1 MQLAQVRFN
10 GRKRVGVLSGDELQL
25 LPRPKQGGLKLQ
37 DILHSKN
44 PAKTVRKLLS
54 KSKGVNLSKVEWLP
68 PIGRQEVWAAG
79 VTYLK
84 SESARKQESKG
95 AAKFYND
102 VYSADR
108 PEIFFKATP
117 HRVVGHQQAIR
128 IRQDSTWNVPE
139 PELTLV
145 LNPQHELVGY
155 TIGNDVSSRS
165 IEGENP
171 LYLPQA
177 KTYVGCCALGPV
189 ITLADESLDPR
200 SWGIRLNIVRD
211 GKSVYAGDTT
221 VSKMKRELNELI
233 QWLGRDNAFPNG
245 CFLLTGTGVVPG
257 KTFTLQPG
265 DVVEIEID
273 QLGTL
278 TNVVALS

>member
-10 GRKRVGVLSGDELQL
+10 GRRRVGVLSGDELQL
-25 LPRPKQGGLKLQ
+25 LPRPKQDGLKLHE
-37 DILHSKN
+37 ILYSKN

-54 KSKGVNLSKVEWLP
+54 KSKGVNLSKVEWLA
-68 PIGRQEVWAAG
+68 PINQQEVWAAG
-79 VTYLK
+79 VTYQK
-84 SESARKQESKG
+84 SEAARKQESKG

-102 VYSADR
+102 VYDAER
-108 PEIFFKATP
+108 PELFFKATP

-145 LNPQHELVGY
+145 LNPHHELVGY

-177 KTYVGCCALGPV
+177 KTYLGCCALGPV
-189 ITLADESLDPR
+189 ITLADESLEPTK
-200 SWGIRLNIVRD
+200 WGIRLSILRD
-211 GKSVYAGDTT
+211 GKSVYEGETS
-221 VSKMKRELNELI
+221 VSKMKRDLHDLI

-245 CFLLTGTGVVPG
+245 CFLLTGTGIVPG

-265 DVVEIEID
+265 DLVEIEID
-273 QLGTL
+273 QLGKL
-278 TNVVALS
+278 TNVVAM